1 MKYVDA
7 SYTVEATAIIGMTM
21 VILMSLMLVGFSAY
35 QRTLSEVREYEE
47 RDENPAD
54 IFRLMQMLND
64 VGEE

>member
-47 RDENPAD
+47 RDENPVD
-54 IFRLMQMLND
+54 IFRLTQVLKD
-64 VGEE
+64 IGEE

>member
-1 MKYVDA
+1 MKCLDA
-7 SYTVEATAIIGMTM
+7 SYTVEAAAIIGMTM
-21 VILMSLMLVGFSAY
+21 VILMSLMLVGFSTY
-35 QRTLSEVREYEE
+35 QKTLSEVREYEE